1 MKKSGSQGLALFLLG
16 VVAFLGLIPF
26 LKGAFYI
33 GKHEGDTLHMAE
45 IVLRMAAGQWPHLDF
60 MTPIGMLAMAPI
72 ALFVALGATMGKAI
86 FLAQLSVALL
96 LLPAT
101 VYVAQSRIVPVAGR
115 VVGWGYAA
123 FVMVLCLALVHGEAE
138 PAISISMHYNRWAW
152 AVAYL
157 MVPLVFLEPQGR
169 VHPAIDGVLI
179 GLAMA
184 MLALTKATYAV
195 SLAPVMVVGLLARRW
210 WGVMVWAL
218 VAGLAVMGVVTLW
231 AGPGI
236 WAAYLGDLLTV
247 ARSDVR
253 PQPGKSLE
261 AVATNPAYLA
271 GTMTLFAAVM
281 FLRQAGRMTE
291 GLMLLFLAPGL
302 IYITYQNYGNDP
314 QWMVLLAMLAAAL
327 RPGDGLTN
335 KRGWDLR
342 KALGMVAL
350 AALAFGL
357 PSVLNLAYSPL
368 RLLGASEEKTVP
380 LTKARP
386 EMADILT
393 TGDRIY
399 AVLQMWDGDGPGS
412 PLAAYARYADREKE
426 LASINGE
433 KLPYCEM
440 VSGTSAWS
448 ETVAADLEA
457 SGYGGKRIVATDVFS
472 NFWLFGDFPP
482 VQGAAPWYYDDLSG
496 FENADYIL
504 VPLCAVSM
512 RIRAD
517 AVKTLQE
524 RGIALTEVRRTPLYL
539 LMSAKTAS

>member
-1 MKKSGSQGLALFLLG
+1 MKKSGSLGLVLFLLG
-16 VVAFLGLIPF
+16 VVALLGLTPF
-26 LKGAFYI
+26 LKGAFYL

-45 IVLRMAAGQWPHLDF
+45 IVLRMARGEWPHLDF

-72 ALFVALGATMGKAI
+72 ALFVAFGVTMGKAI
-86 FLAQLSVALL
+86 FLAQLMVALL
-96 LLPAT
+96 LLPVTA
-101 VYVAQSRIVPVAGR
+101 YVAQSRVVPAAGR
-115 VVGWGYAA
+115 VVGWAYGA
-123 FVMVLCLALVHGEAE
+123 FVMILCLALVHGEAE

-157 MVPLVFLEPQGR
+157 MVPLVILEPQGR
-169 VHPAIDGVLI
+169 QRPALDGALI
-179 GLAMA
+179 GLSMA
-184 MLALTKATYAV
+184 ALALTKATYAV
-195 SLAPVMVVGLLARRW
+195 SLAPVMIVGLLVRRW
-210 WGVMVWAL
+210 WRVTIWAL
-218 VAGLAVMGVVTLW
+218 VAGLVVMGLVTLM

-236 WAAYLGDLLTV
+236 WPAYLGDLLTV

-261 AVATNPAYLA
+261 GVTTYPAYLA
-271 GTMTLFAAVM
+271 GTMTLLAAVM

-291 GLMLLFLAPGL
+291 GLLLLILAPGL

-314 QWMVLLAMLAAAL
+314 QWMVLLAMLAATL
-327 RPGDGLTN
+327 RPAEGVRN
-335 KRGWDLR
+335 ARGWDLR
-342 KALGMVAL
+342 KALGMAAL

-357 PSVLNLAYSPL
+357 PSVLNLTYSPL
-368 RLLGASEEKTVP
+368 RLLGASTEKRVP
-380 LTKARP
+380 LTSARP

-399 AVLQMWDGDGPGS
+399 AVLQTRDGDGPGS

-426 LASINGE
+426 LASVNGE
-433 KLPYCEM
+433 ALPYCEM

-448 ETVAADLEA
+448 ETVAADLTA
-457 SGYGGKRIVATDVFS
+457 AGYAGKRIVATDVFS

-482 VQGAAPWYYDDLSG
+482 VKGSAPWYYDDLSG

-504 VPLCAVSM
+504 VPLCAVSL

-517 AVKTLQE
+517 VVRTLNE
-524 RGIALTEVRRTPLYL
+524 RGIVLTEVRRTPLYL
-539 LMSAKTAS
+539 LMSAKKAS